1 MSAHSFN
8 RQDLID
14 SLTDGPA
21 IPISVTITI
30 GGREVAVADVR
41 DFDSD
46 AVDVTDPEELREAF
60 KSLLEHELDNAIDD
74 WLKARLDFEARETRA
89 NPHMPRHPRPVGP
102 RGGTSEPQSILLP
115 EDEFTPAQARAWVKR
130 HGYKVSGYEAPS
142 DRHGG
147 RGAYHRFRQFDPDR
161 RHSYRTIPFGD
172 SGIMAVV
179 EVPKR
184 K

>member
-1 MSAHSFN
+1 MSKYK
-8 RQDLID
+8 RQSLID

-21 IPISVTITI
+21 IPITVTISIDGAEGTT
-30 GGREVAVADVR
+30 VDVADFAEDA
-41 DFDSD
+41 DF
-46 AVDVTDPEELREAF
+46 DVTDAEELREAF
-60 KSLLEHELDNAIDD
+60 KAALDVALDDEIDE
-74 WLKARLDFEARETRA
+74 WLKARLNFEAREMLA
-89 NPHMPRHPRPVGP
+89 NPHMPRHPRPRGP

-115 EDEFTPAQARAWVKR
+115 EDEFTAAQAKAWVKR
-130 HGYKVSGYEAPS
+130 HGFKVGGYEAPS

-161 RHSYRTIPFGD
+161 RHSYRTIPFGKQ
-172 SGIMAVV
+172 GVMAVL

>member
-1 MSAHSFN
+1 MGAHSFN

-74 WLKARLDFEARETRA
+74 WLKARLDFEARETRPSRA
-89 NPHMPRHPRPVGP
+89 NPHMPRHPRPRGP
-102 RGGTSEPQSILLP
+102 RGGTSEAQSVLIP
-115 EDEFTPAQARAWVKR
+115 ADDFTPAQAKAWVKG
-130 HGYKVSGYEAPS
+130 HGFKVSGYEAPS
-142 DRHGG
+142 ARS
-147 RGAYHRFRQFDPDR
+147 AYHRFRQFDPDR
-161 RHSYRTIPFGD
+161 RHSYRTIPFGK